1 MADLAERVDDLICS
15 FDSASA
21 DSTMDTLSMLIFGW
35 MLLGLVILCV
45 GKFIYNRVH
54 QRKKQQAGVHHPA
67 AATSTA
73 TVAAAAAASTTTSSS
88 ATATTGGST
97 SSAAASHAGP
107 KRAAG
112 AAGAAAGSASS
123 KDGPTPLLSA
133 SLHAISENVMV
144 LGAGASATGVA
155 AAVARSRSAN
165 AARSHGGSLSP
176 AGSGYLGIPGSSS
189 GGYVSP
195 TPPLRKRVTRKNS
208 GVLPSP
214 QRGAAAARS
223 MMLPHA
229 TGADHEAVRW
239 TNEMIYWLHTD
250 LVVLDEL
257 LAVWVDSLNDFV
269 ASSIAEHG
277 IGVEFVR
284 VLPETH
290 PPTLS
295 NIFCEC
301 DSKDDVTI
309 TCDCEATPALQL
321 KAFRQHG
328 DKIETSHYRVN
339 VNRFRARLNVVC
351 ITEKLL
357 VDLKCDGWP
366 EVKVSLAPVGAI
378 KKDLEENHLQELLT
392 DIVVSAIRGTNLHLN
407 LSGYANCPRLWR
419 EPAPTG
425 YSMPM
430 HYDSLAQGS
439 NASGVNRQ
447 RHVGSSVQPMVQQY
461 APGDRRLLVKVVR
474 ATDLAGQADC
484 YEPYC
489 VVELDDP
496 PQRHQT
502 AHKKDTKNPVWD
514 EAFLFD
520 VSPNTTEVLLE
531 VYDRLDKGEKFLG
544 LGIVGI
550 EELLANPSQRQVIPL
565 QARPYEEDEVS
576 GKLTVEFLFIEG
588 ADVPQIGSKPYKVKE
603 TIRQQHHHNQPSSST
618 RTYNPTNTM
627 LGNNSSLNY
636 NNALISRKR
645 ERKSDLDDSE
655 WPLGF
660 GFEHDTI
667 PSGQDSTPNSSNSDG
682 LRDRGRSRRK
692 RRDFFGTIKKRLSRS
707 KTRSRSIGPDGD
719 TSHEEAHSRSIS
731 ADRAKEPGSEP
742 QRLLDLRI
750 EPQRRPVMM
759 TNYLRTDFNKN
770 YLLGT
775 RTSTPV
781 RLPSLCFGKEIRSC
795 GLGLKSD
802 PARLY
807 VCTRSSRRRSAYI
820 IRRSLSRIRYM
831 QSVERIFRLG
841 SCARVQF
848 RLFGRD
854 VSSKSLRPSRFRGSA
869 QATLLSVARI
879 IVDTLYYHCTS
890 SSNQPLRMRQST
902 FANNRTCVL
911 VMSKLYVGKKRTS
924 DDRII
929 KDSLIILL
937 RARRDAIPAF
947 VLAGDYQVGTL
958 IRNQRLIQVFN
969 LCNRTT
975 QCSEATLP
983 KHTGLG
989 ECICLT
995 TVHSP
1000 IKGEDRGCAS
1010 TEAWRGRTLGRMYR
1024 YFVFVSMTSE
1034 YTQISPSYDLPTP
1047 PNNHYQSYVK
1057 IN

>member
-1 MADLAERVDDLICS
+1 MLGSSNWTWLTGGWGNMADLAERVDDLICS

-73 TVAAAAAASTTTSSS
+73 TVAAAAAAASTTTSSS
-88 ATATTGGST
+88 ATATTGAST

-112 AAGAAAGSASS
+112 AAGSASS
-123 KDGPTPLLSA
+123 KDGPTSVLTA
-133 SLHAISENVMV
+133 SLHSISENVMV

-176 AGSGYLGIPGSSS
+176 AGSGYLGVPGSSS

-461 APGDRRLLVKVVR
+461 APGDRRLLVKVLH
-474 ATDLAGQADC
+474 ATDLAGQVDC

-502 AHKKDTKNPVWD
+502 AHKNNTKNPVWN

-531 VYDRLDKGEKFLG
+531 VYDRLDKEEKFLG

-565 QARPYEEDEVS
+565 QARPYEQDEVS

-603 TIRQQHHHNQPSSST
+603 TIRQQHHHNQPSSPT

-636 NNALISRKR
+636 NNGNSTLILYDSTN
-645 ERKSDLDDSE
+645 EPGGDFMTNGSTMDDSPYRTGHSNGNKGTLIVHSQQRQAE
-655 WPLGF
+655 RQVVKVTLSENGGWQELAA
-660 GFEHDTI
+660 EHDTI

-731 ADRAKEPGSEP
+731 ADRAKEPGSGRDEHS
-742 QRLLDLRI
+742 
-750 EPQRRPVMM
+750 RRSSISEASAIS
-759 TNYLRTDFNKN
+759 
-770 YLLGT
+770 G
-775 RTSTPV
+775 TSTKTYINEASTLVLETLENGIRKHYLVPLSLAQKSKWKKKGTKLHIFNDHTFIAKHMPGGTVCEVCKRTLARRLGKQGYECRDCLMKCHKHCHVKVDTMCSSSTIQSIELTYVKTPELKRKAPV
-781 RLPSLCFGKEIRSC
+781 R
-795 GLGLKSD
+795 
-802 PARLY
+802 
-807 VCTRSSRRRSAYI
+807 
-820 IRRSLSRIRYM
+820 
-831 QSVERIFRLG
+831 
-841 SCARVQF
+841 
-848 RLFGRD
+848 
-854 VSSKSLRPSRFRGSA
+854 
-869 QATLLSVARI
+869 
-879 IVDTLYYHCTS
+879 
-890 SSNQPLRMRQST
+890 
-902 FANNRTCVL
+902 
-911 VMSKLYVGKKRTS
+911 
-924 DDRII
+924 
-929 KDSLIILL
+929 
-937 RARRDAIPAF
+937 
-947 VLAGDYQVGTL
+947 
-958 IRNQRLIQVFN
+958 
-969 LCNRTT
+969 
-975 QCSEATLP
+975 
-983 KHTGLG
+983 
-989 ECICLT
+989 IC
-995 TVHSP
+995 
-1000 IKGEDRGCAS
+1000 
-1010 TEAWRGRTLGRMYR
+1010 
-1024 YFVFVSMTSE
+1024 
-1034 YTQISPSYDLPTP
+1034 
-1047 PNNHYQSYVK
+1047 
-1057 IN
+1057 